1 MARRKKRSKIWS
13 PNSFMWSWAMR
24 VDKHTRSRIALRTAQ
39 LLIGATVCLLV
50 GFGLQQL
57 KRHVHNMPQFK
68 GKQVTLALAQ
78 KPAWMDQSLGRQ
90 ILYNSIEPVT
100 DTLAQLRDQD
110 QGHQIVTLVAQQL
123 DKNPWIKAVVSVRQ
137 CYAGQLTATCLFRE
151 PQAAVQCRDIFRLVD
166 QDGVVLPGKYRP
178 ADLQSANLLKITGI
192 KGKIPRSGQR
202 WTRMDLQAGLELVR
216 ILADQ
221 AYRDQITTIDVG
233 NFGGRVD
240 PLSSWIVLVT
250 NNGGKIRWGRPAG
263 QEMGLE
269 NSTAQKLSLLARVH
283 QHYGLVDMDL
293 GFVDIRRNPFQVD
306 VPALVGRFGSTAR
319 R

>member
-1 MARRKKRSKIWS
+1 MGRRKKKNRTRSL
-13 PNSFMWSWAMR
+13 NSFIWSWAMR
-24 VDKHTRSRIALRTAQ
+24 VDQHTRARIALRTAQ
-39 LLIGATVCLLV
+39 LLIGTIVCLAV

-57 KRHVHNMPQFK
+57 KRHVRNMPQFK
-68 GKQVTLALAQ
+68 GKQVTLELAQ
-78 KPAWMDQSLGRQ
+78 KPAWMDQSLGQQ
-90 ILYNSIEPVT
+90 ILHKSVEPVT
-100 DTLAQLRDQD
+100 DTLAQLRRQGK
-110 QGHQIVTLVAQQL
+110 GHQMVTLVAQQL
-123 DKNPWIKAVVSVRQ
+123 ETNPWIKAVVSVRQ
-137 CYAGQLTATCLFRE
+137 CYAGQLIATCRFRE

-178 ADLQSANLLKITGI
+178 KDLQSANLLKITGI
-192 KGKIPRSGQR
+192 KGKIPSPGQR

-221 AYRDQITTIDVG
+221 QYRDQISTIDVG

-250 NNGGKIRWGRPAG
+250 NNGGKVRWGRPAG

-283 QHYGLVDMDL
+283 HHYGLVDMDL
-293 GFVDIRRNPFQVD
+293 GFVDIRRSPFQVD
-306 VPALVGRFGSTAR
+306 VPALAGRFGSTAKR
-319 R
+319 